1 MQEKVNFGELGDIK
15 QNKDIFNKIVFLGK
29 RFQPYINLKHK
40 DFSFAIEK
48 LYLKKVM
55 QKIGK
60 SHRGYTLL
68 LLTEKGIEQYNP
80 SYKTGKNP
88 LPTINF
94 KQALKVRQ
102 QIRDIKPDK
111 FLIEKFIKICRDA
124 SFRVS
129 YNADWIY
136 RNVCAK
142 KFIDTMQKKAELRD
156 CKTVEEFEAVAVKH
170 GYKKGWGYYQWQ
182 LRNKKK

>member
-1 MQEKVNFGELGDIK
+1 M
-15 QNKDIFNKIVFLGK
+15 
-29 RFQPYINLKHK
+29 
-40 DFSFAIEK
+40 
-48 LYLKKVM
+48 
-55 QKIGK
+55 
-60 SHRGYTLL
+60 
-68 LLTEKGIEQYNP
+68 LTDKGIEQYDP
-80 SYKTGKNP
+80 SDKLGSNP

-94 KQALKVRQ
+94 KQAIKVRQ

-182 LRNKKK
+182 LRNKKR